1 MNPWLTYF
9 LGAAIA
15 SLCAGWIVYPLLLHW
30 NVIDRPNERSSHTRP
45 TARGGGAGFIAV
57 ILVVGA
63 WQLASSDDRAGLIIY
78 VAAGVLAVVS
88 FIDDLKSLPAGIR
101 FGCHALAAVAA
112 LWFLNGVFE
121 RSLGTELSPALR
133 GVILLISFCWI
144 TGYTNAF
151 NFMDGING
159 ISGQQGLISAGGAV
173 LIVSLSGASVESP
186 SAILLLLISGACLG
200 FLPHNF
206 PRARMFMGDV
216 GSAPLGFLLAVG
228 TIWLALETRLE
239 LLPALVLLHAN
250 YVLDTGITLARRALR
265 GDKWYTAHREHF
277 YQRLIRAGRS
287 HTWVTLAEA
296 TLLLIS
302 TGLLA
307 TYSRLELVERVFL
320 AATVVGIWIIF
331 FLRAEFEFRRIPP
344 EDEVARS

>member
-1 MNPWLTYF
+1 MDPALKYF

-15 SLCAGWIVYPLLLHW
+15 SLVSGWIVYPLLLHW
-30 NVIDRPNERSSHTRP
+30 KVIDRPNERSSHDRP
-45 TARGGGAGFIAV
+45 TARGGGAGFVMV
-57 ILVVGA
+57 ILVVGI
-63 WQLASSDDRAGLIIY
+63 WQLAAGDDWPGIVVYA
-78 VAAGVLAVVS
+78 AAGVLAVVS
-88 FIDDLKSLPAGIR
+88 FIDDLKHLPARVR
-101 FGCHALAAVAA
+101 FGCHALAAGAA
-112 LWFLNGVFE
+112 IWFLNGVYA
-121 RSLGTELSPALR
+121 GAELSLPLR
-133 GVILLISFCWI
+133 LAAMGLLFFWI

-173 LIVSLSGASVESP
+173 LIVYFSGISINTPA
-186 SAILLLLISGACLG
+186 AILLVLIAGACLG

-216 GSAPLGFLLAVG
+216 GSAPLGYPLAVG
-228 TIWLALETRLE
+228 TIWLALETKLE
-239 LLPALVLLHAN
+239 LLPALLLLHAN

-287 HTWVTLAEA
+287 HTSVTLMQA

-302 TGLLA
+302 TALLA
-307 TYSRLELVERVFL
+307 SYSRLELVGRVFL
-320 AATVVGIWIIF
+320 AATVISIWVVF
-331 FLRAEFEFRRIPP
+331 FLRAEFEFNRHRAGT
-344 EDEVARS
+344 DSV